1 MDNASI
7 HHVLESAV
15 QMTEDAGALVH
26 FLPILQ
32 IWTQLRSLSKLKY
45 FLIGRMAHIF
55 HMTGMHYSRR
65 LYRLDAP

>member
-32 IWTQLRSLSKLKY
+32 IWTQLRSFSKLKY
-45 FLIGRMAHIF
+45 FLIDRMTCEWPI
-55 HMTGMHYSRR
+55 YSHDRYA
-65 LYRLDAP
+65 LQQKIV

>member
-32 IWTQLRSLSKLKY
+32 I
-45 FLIGRMAHIF
+45 
-55 HMTGMHYSRR
+55 
-65 LYRLDAP
+65 